1 MTAITITSSIT
12 SSYKSSKNSCY
23 TVVVNDFDGDS
34 KEYEI
39 SASSESEASRKA
51 ESIAHSEG
59 IQISY
64 IEVYN
69 Y

>member
-12 SSYKSSKNSCY
+12 SSYKSSKYY

>member
-1 MTAITITSSIT
+1 MTAITITSGIT
-12 SSYKSSKNSCY
+12 SSLRSSKNNDY
-23 TVVVNDFDGDS
+23 NVVVNDFDGDS
-34 KEYEI
+34 REYEI
-39 SASSESEASRKA
+39 SACSESDASRKA

-64 IEVYN
+64 IEVYS

>member
-12 SSYKSSKNSCY
+12 SSYKSSKYY

-51 ESIAHSEG
+51 ESFAHSEG

-64 IEVYN
+64 IEVYK